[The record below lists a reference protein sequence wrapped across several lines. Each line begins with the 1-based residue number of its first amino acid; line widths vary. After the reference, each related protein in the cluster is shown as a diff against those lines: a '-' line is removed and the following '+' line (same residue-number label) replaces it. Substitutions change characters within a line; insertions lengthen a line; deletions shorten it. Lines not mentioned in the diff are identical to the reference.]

1 MTKLTLLSG
10 ATLALVAALAQPSMA
25 QPPMEKYNKSCGVC
39 HNTGAAGAPKTG
51 DVEAWAPRMEKGMD
65 TLVQSVV
72 NGLNAM
78 PPKGMCFDCS
88 EEEYEALIE
97 YMAKPAE

>member
-65 TLVQSVV
+65 TLMGHVV
-72 NGLNAM
+72 NGFNAM
-78 PPKGMCFDCS
+78 PPKGTCMSCS
-88 EEEYEALIE
+88 EADLKATVE
-97 YMAKPAE
+97 YMIGQSQ